1 MDPLTRLTQVSACRH
16 AAVAHVV
23 AAYADDCVVCSD
35 DGDVVPM
42 E

>member
-1 MDPLTRLTQVSACRH
+1 MDPLTRFTQVSAFRR
-16 AAVAHVV
+16 AAVAHLV
-23 AAYADDCVVCSD
+23 AAYADDRFVCSD